1 MEDVGIQEDIVV
13 ILNSKST
20 PEITVD
26 EGIYNVEE
34 YNENMDMI
42 KLQTQLADVTSQF
55 NDSISKLAEQKIAIE
70 DHDSEIQS
78 LTTQLASLNAT
89 ATSVFTLEQTVSSL
103 QLEKENLDAKI
114 DTLTSDTGVLDSK
127 IANFEAQVVA
137 LTSERDQWKQL
148 ANNWYGVAMEQL
160 KVMINVLGL

>member
-1 MEDVGIQEDIVV
+1 M
-13 ILNSKST
+13 
-20 PEITVD
+20 
-26 EGIYNVEE
+26 
-34 YNENMDMI
+34 
-42 KLQTQLADVTSQF
+42 
-55 NDSISKLAEQKIAIE
+55 
-70 DHDSEIQS
+70 
-78 LTTQLASLNAT
+78 
-89 ATSVFTLEQTVSSL
+89 EQTVSSL

-114 DTLTSDTGVLDSK
+114 ETLTSDTGVLDSK